1 MPALAHSS
9 SSSLHL
15 NIQINRFHLLSA
27 HTIWKGVTGCFGSNL
42 DHCLHFIVIIAIA
55 TIDYSTHCDYQC
67 IYKCIFHCAW
77 TDRLAR
83 IVFIILSAVKLS
95 LASLCLNFTQ
105 DPARRGFIYVQ
116 HMYIVQHTRP
126 FIQHT
131 SFILDR
137 PQSHL
142 NLFIRNLTAKLSQLH
157 TGSSQARDHYIRLQ
171 LER

>member
-1 MPALAHSS
+1 MTD
-9 SSSLHL
+9 
-15 NIQINRFHLLSA
+15 I
-27 HTIWKGVTGCFGSNL
+27 
-42 DHCLHFIVIIAIA
+42 DHFPRPGQN
-55 TIDYSTHCDYQC
+55 Y
-67 IYKCIFHCAW
+67 
-77 TDRLAR
+77 
-83 IVFIILSAVKLS
+83 
-95 LASLCLNFTQ
+95 
-105 DPARRGFIYVQ
+105 PYVQ

-157 TGSSQARDHYIRLQ
+157 TGSSQAQDHYIRLQ